1 VNVCSGKTV
10 QITKSKVVIIGT
22 SHFKGSVLR
31 IANYLS
37 AKFEVGGF
45 IKPGAGLESTV
56 GKIIIDSFRL
66 TKNYVLVFSGG
77 VNDVYNKNSK
87 MVILQIMKFLQDSNT
102 NRLMVD
108 ILHRYN
114 FSDNSM

>member
-1 VNVCSGKTV
+1 MQT
-10 QITKSKVVIIGT
+10 TKSKAVIIGT
-22 SHFKGSVLR
+22 IHFKGSVLR

-45 IKPGAGLESTV
+45 IKPGAGLENIV

-66 TKNYVLVFSGG
+66 TKNDVFVFSGG
-77 VNDVYNKNSK
+77 VNDVYNNNSK
-87 MVILQIMKFLQDSNT
+87 KVILQIVKFLQDNNT
-102 NRLMVD
+102 NRLMLD

-114 FSDNSM
+114 LSDISM